1 MTFPYLYPMI
11 AIGETL
17 VSEELLEKKFVC
29 DLNACKGACCVQG
42 ESGAPLEDKEV
53 EILEAIY
60 EKVKPYIPADGI
72 KAIEKQGTHVIDTD
86 RERVTPLVKGKHCAY
101 TYFENGMA
109 LCAIEKAWKDGKV
122 EFRKPISC
130 HLYPVRVDN
139 TKMYDAVKYERWSIC
154 KPACKLG
161 ESLQV
166 PVYRFVK
173 DALVRKYG
181 KKWYAELEQV
191 AKLRETAH

>member
-1 MTFPYLYPMI
+1 MI

-29 DLNACKGACCVQG
+29 DLNACKGACCVEG

-53 EILEAIY
+53 LILEEIY

-72 KAIEKQGTHVIDTD
+72 KAIEKQGKHVIDSD
-86 RERVTPLVKGKHCAY
+86 GERVTPLVKGKHCAY

-109 LCAIEKAWKDGKV
+109 LCAIEKAHKEGKID
-122 EFRKPISC
+122 FKKPVSC
-130 HLYPVRVDN
+130 HLYPVRIDKTN
-139 TKMYDAVKYERWSIC
+139 MYDSVKYERWSIC
-154 KPACKLG
+154 KAACVNG
-161 ESLQV
+161 EKLQV

-173 DALVRKYG
+173 EALIRKYG
-181 KKWYAELEQV
+181 KKWYAELERV
-191 AKLRETAH
+191 AAFKK